1 MVAAAALGLI
11 GGGTLLLGGTPAQ
24 AADNPT
30 ATVSGGCLTILAC
43 NMKFSSA
50 QFTVPSGGQLV
61 VKNSMNGLLNGPVTV
76 SVGDQRKTIGSG
88 GTATFSFSQ
97 SVDQQS
103 YSMSAASALIN
114 SGAASQVMVA
124 PMVKQPTQPSTP
136 PASAPPASGGST
148 PGTGST
154 GSSTGGGVQAPSL
167 PHGGAPQGQ
176 PPALLPPGLTGL
188 PTNPAARPLQQPAL
202 PNGADGNS
210 TPSGNVAGAG
220 STPNDPTATG
230 RSTSDTPGPL
240 TLLVLVA
247 GVVVAG
253 VGSAV
258 IRTMMGARG
267 RMRALT
273 H

>member
-1 MVAAAALGLI
+1 MSRRVVAAAALGLI

-136 PASAPPASGGST
+136 PASSRRRPVVVRLQAPAAPALRLAVASRRLRCPMVAPRRASRRHCCRPASPVCRPTRLPARCSSPRCPTVPMATAPRPETSLERVRPPTTRPRPVAPPA
-148 PGTGST
+148 
-154 GSSTGGGVQAPSL
+154 
-167 PHGGAPQGQ
+167 
-176 PPALLPPGLTGL
+176 
-188 PTNPAARPLQQPAL
+188 
-202 PNGADGNS
+202 
-210 TPSGNVAGAG
+210 
-220 STPNDPTATG
+220 
-230 RSTSDTPGPL
+230 
-240 TLLVLVA
+240 TLL
-247 GVVVAG
+247 
-253 VGSAV
+253 
-258 IRTMMGARG
+258 AR
-267 RMRALT
+267 
-273 H
+273 